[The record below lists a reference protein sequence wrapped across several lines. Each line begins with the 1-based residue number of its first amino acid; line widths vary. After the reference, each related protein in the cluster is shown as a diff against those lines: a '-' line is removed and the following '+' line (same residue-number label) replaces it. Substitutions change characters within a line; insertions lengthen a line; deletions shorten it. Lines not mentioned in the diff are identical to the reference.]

1 MVPATLPATPFN
13 FIYAPHMGEEREKRT
28 LESQDKTSF
37 YMHIQPLTNY
47 RSHSAGGDEQQS
59 KKKKPRMGVEATLPA
74 RGRGR
79 REWRTTNA
87 RGEGMRPVKET
98 SPVLCLAAEKKK
110 WRRRGIGNGGK
121 GRERERTV
129 VSTGKKGGK
138 RCKET
143 GVLAGTGRL
152 FHP

>member
-47 RSHSAGGDEQQS
+47 YYRSHSARGDEQQS
-59 KKKKPRMGVEATLPA
+59 KKKKPRTGGEATLPA
-74 RGRGR
+74 HGRGR

-87 RGEGMRPVKET
+87 RGGRMRPVKET
-98 SPVLCLAAEKKK
+98 VRLLSGPLSRCGEEEVEEE
-110 WRRRGIGNGGK
+110 GNW
-121 GRERERTV
+121 
-129 VSTGKKGGK
+129 
-138 RCKET
+138 
-143 GVLAGTGRL
+143 
-152 FHP
+152 